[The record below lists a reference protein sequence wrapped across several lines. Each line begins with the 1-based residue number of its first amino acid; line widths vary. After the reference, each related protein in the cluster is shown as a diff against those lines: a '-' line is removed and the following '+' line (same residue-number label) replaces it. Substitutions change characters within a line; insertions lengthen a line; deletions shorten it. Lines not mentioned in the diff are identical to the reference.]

1 MGRVLAECVS
11 AVVAAYAVARDID
24 VIKIRRYPRY
34 SDVAVVA
41 GVAAGNVRRGL
52 TGRNVAV
59 VAGSASANYL
69 RVIHHGRRRPE
80 IDAMTIFADRGCR
93 YVSGVL
99 AGRVGAIVATRA
111 IADYVCM
118 IEVRR
123 CPGDSRVAVIAIVA
137 AG

>member
-1 MGRVLAECVS
+1 VGRVLAECVS